1 MPIRGVDLQ
10 RFARGRSAITLVDQ
24 VLVSGSNFLTGIILV
39 RGLGLVAFGQFT
51 VAYVILLLAN
61 SIQLSF
67 IASPM
72 ITLGSLCSTEE
83 ERHVFVRGVYGVQLL
98 FCAIATIGTVV
109 ATVIYSYFDKT
120 VVPSNFLLPFTA
132 AVALFLMQDWLR
144 RYYFTIGKAP
154 ASLWNDA
161 INYVVQVILPLRSLG
176 DAPPFTI
183 GAAFW
188 AIAITSGMA
197 FVSRCSARWPSQ

>member
-1 MPIRGVDLQ
+1 M
-10 RFARGRSAITLVDQ
+10 TLVDQ
-24 VLVSGSNFLTGIILV
+24 VLVSASNFLTGIILV

-72 ITLGSLCSTEE
+72 ITLGSLCATDD
-83 ERHVFVRGVYGVQLL
+83 ERRSFVRGVYGVQLL
-98 FCAIATIGTVV
+98 FCAIATIGTVA
-109 ATVIYSYFDKT
+109 ATIIYSYFDRSRI
-120 VVPSNFLLPFTA
+120 PSHFLLPFTA

-144 RYYFTIGKAP
+144 RYYFTIGKAA

-161 INYVVQVILPLRSLG
+161 ISYVWPGDCPLALLWATHRL
-176 DAPPFTI
+176 TI
-183 GAAFW
+183 GTAFW
-188 AIAITSGMA
+188 AIAITSGVA
-197 FVSRCSARWPSQ
+197 FAVRCSY